1 MEVQTKQLQ
10 SIWGKWWESFRK
22 WFYPAWLIYETSVRF
37 YEYSIDTH
45 LYLSEI
51 SSEILAFVTAII
63 VFIICSAFLTIPAT
77 FILYKFFKVEN
88 LTGTSFENNIK
99 KYF

>member
-1 MEVQTKQLQ
+1 MEVHTKQLQ
-10 SIWGKWWESFRK
+10 SIWGKWWESIRK

-37 YEYSIDTH
+37 YEYAIDTY

-51 SSEILAFVTAII
+51 SSEILAVVTAII
-63 VFIICSAFLTIPAT
+63 VFIICSAFLTIPTT